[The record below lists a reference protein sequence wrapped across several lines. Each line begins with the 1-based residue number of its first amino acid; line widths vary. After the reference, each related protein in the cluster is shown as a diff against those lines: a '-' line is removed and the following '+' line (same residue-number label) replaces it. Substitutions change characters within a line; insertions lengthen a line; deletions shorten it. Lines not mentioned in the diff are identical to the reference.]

1 MPVSSDTLLR
11 LIRQTTPRD
20 EPTRRVI
27 GKGLDRRDVTDPLEE
42 VTAEAFLD

>member
-27 GKGLDRRDVTDPLEE
+27 GMGLDRHDVTDLLEE
-42 VTAEAFLD
+42 ATAEAFRD